1 MNSTDTQFT
10 TRRNVALQPGA
21 LQAALLDR
29 LSRTLGKT
37 VESATARDLYDAL
50 SLAVRE
56 ELTLR
61 WLATQRRVANAHV
74 KRVCYFSVEYLP
86 GRSLMNALSCLEGGL
101 MQEAQAVLRELGHE
115 LEDIVAEEVDPG
127 LGNGGLGRLAACFLD
142 SLATLHYPAVGYGI
156 RYDYG
161 IFTQVIGTDGGQR
174 EVASSWLRLRNVW
187 ESAPGSVRFTVQ
199 FGGRV
204 VAHGNGAPGAGGKGP
219 SENGAGESGA
229 LDAAHRWV
237 DTNDIYAV
245 GFDQLIPG
253 NRGPTVNHL
262 RLWSGRAIT
271 PFHID
276 AFNAGDYAAAVQEQ
290 LDAKNLSRVLYPDDS
305 TPQGKE
311 LRLKQQY
318 FFVSASLQDILTTH
332 LQEGRSLASLP
343 DSIAIQLNDT
353 HPAVAIPE
361 LMRLL
366 VDEHGM
372 SWSESWRITTAVFSY
387 TNHTLLPE
395 ALETWPVAMF
405 ERLLPRHLQIIY
417 LINRDFLQSVEARH
431 PGDDGL
437 RRRLSII
444 DDEGERRV
452 RMSHIAVIGSHR
464 VNGVAQLHSDLMR
477 KQVFSGF
484 AELYPDRFINV
495 TNGIA
500 VRRWLKQ
507 SNLGLSALLTERL
520 GPSWENDLEEL
531 GRLAGAADE
540 ADFRRQFRGIKR
552 TNKQRLAGEIMRRT
566 GVELSVDSLFD
577 VQVKRIHEYKRQ
589 LLNLLYVV
597 TRYRRIR
604 ENPHAAVVPRSVIFA
619 GKAAPG
625 YAMAK
630 AIIKLIS
637 NVARTIDAD
646 PVMRDKLR
654 VVFLPDYDVSLAQK
668 IMPAADLSQQI
679 STAGMEASGTGN
691 MKLALNGALTIGTLD
706 GANIEIRDHVGAEN
720 MFIFGLTA
728 QEVAARRAAGYQPRL
743 ELDANPDL
751 KSTLDLIESGFFS
764 PGRPDDAKPVVNR
777 LLSEGEPFL
786 VLADFAAYAQ
796 AQDQVD
802 ALFLLEDEWS
812 HRAIVNCLNMGYFSS
827 DRSIRE
833 YADRIWAVKP
843 VM

>member
-1 MNSTDTQFT
+1 MSSIDTHFA
-10 TRRNVALQPGA
+10 TRRNVALQPGT
-21 LQAALLDR
+21 LLAALLDR
-29 LSRTLGKT
+29 LTRTLGKNP
-37 VESATARDLYDAL
+37 ESATPRDIYDAL

-61 WLATQRRVANAHV
+61 WLATQRRVAQAHV

-86 GRSLMNALSCLEGGL
+86 GRSLLNALSSLEGGL
-101 MQEAQAVLRELGHE
+101 LQEARAALRDMGHD
-115 LEDIVAEEVDPG
+115 LDDIAAQEVDPG

-142 SLATLHYPAVGYGI
+142 SLATLQYPAVGYGI

-161 IFTQVIGTDGGQR
+161 IFTQVIGSDGGQR
-174 EVASSWLRLRNVW
+174 ELASSWLRLRNVW
-187 ESAPGSVRFTVQ
+187 ETPRGNARYTVK

-204 VAHGNGAPGAGGKGP
+204 EAAENAP
-219 SENGAGESGA
+219 EDEMR
-229 LDAAHRWV
+229 RWV
-237 DTNDIYAV
+237 DTTDIHAI

-276 AFNAGDYAAAVQEQ
+276 AFNAGNYAAAVQEQ
-290 LDAKNLSRVLYPDDS
+290 VEAKNLSRVLYPDDS

-318 FFVSASLQDILTTH
+318 FFVSASLQDILATH
-332 LQEGRSLASLP
+332 LSEGRSLASMP

-353 HPAVAIPE
+353 HPTVAIPE

-366 VDEHGM
+366 IDEHGM
-372 SWSESWRITTAVFSY
+372 TWSESWQITTGVFSY

-395 ALETWPVAMF
+395 ALETWPVSMF

-417 LINRDFLQSVEARH
+417 LINRDFLRFVEIRH
-431 PGDDGL
+431 PHDIDL

-444 DDEGERRV
+444 DDGGDRRV
-452 RMSHIAVIGSHR
+452 RMAHLAVVGSHR

-477 KQVFSGF
+477 KHVFSGF
-484 AELYPDRFINV
+484 ADLYPDRFINV

-520 GPSWENDLEEL
+520 GSAWENDLDEL
-531 GRLAGAADE
+531 TRLLGAADDAE
-540 ADFRRQFRGIKR
+540 FRRQFRGIKR
-552 TNKQRLAGEIMRRT
+552 TNKKRLADEVIRRT
-566 GVELSVDSLFD
+566 GVEISVDTLFD

-589 LLNLLYVV
+589 LLNLIYVV
-597 TRYRRIR
+597 ARYQRIR
-604 ENPHAAVVPRSVIFA
+604 DNPRADIVPRTVIFA

-630 AIIKLIS
+630 SIIKLIN

-646 PVMRDKLR
+646 PAVRDKLC
-654 VVFLPDYDVSLAQK
+654 VVFLADYDVSLAQK

-720 MFIFGLTA
+720 VFIFGLTA
-728 QEVAARRAAGYQPRL
+728 QEVAARRAAGYQPRQLL
-743 ELDANPDL
+743 ETNPEL
-751 KSTLDLIESGFFS
+751 KSTLGLIESGFFS
-764 PGRPDDAKPVVNR
+764 PGRPDDGKAVVDR
-777 LLSEGEPFL
+777 LLSDGEPFL
-786 VLADFAAYAQ
+786 VLADFAAYAA

-802 ALFLLEDEWS
+802 TLYREEDAWS
-812 HRAIVNCLNMGYFSS
+812 HKAIINCLNMGYFSS